1 MGLSEQREELNS
13 EGRSTEE
20 LMCETNLKGAECT
33 NQTGKCR
40 KGILEREMAR
50 ERVLWVPEQSGNLT
64 LQVGRAVVLRWH
76 SAQESASLSLKCR
89 FPGPPNLHVKTSVL
103 SDSEGGP

>member
-20 LMCETNLKGAECT
+20 LMCETNLKGGECT

-40 KGILEREMAR
+40 KGVLEREMAR
-50 ERVLWVPEQSGNLT
+50 ERVL
-64 LQVGRAVVLRWH
+64 
-76 SAQESASLSLKCR
+76 
-89 FPGPPNLHVKTSVL
+89 
-103 SDSEGGP
+103 